1 MMEIWDRISYTVQLL
16 ASCLIFM
23 LPIRKKKYFYILAV
37 AAGAVIV
44 GFSYWLNGLYIL
56 PSTKWLLIA
65 YWFQYV
71 IFCIVYVWL
80 CTGMNIVQSV
90 YCALLACGVQ
100 HISFDIYIIQQETI
114 GSNALLSVVI
124 YLAVYILFYFFYTR
138 KLPDYGQIIVNKEA
152 VIPIATMILLIWIL
166 SVLEYSDLLGMASG
180 GNYSVVYRIMDG
192 LCCYYV
198 LWVQIN
204 QKERMSL
211 QRELNEINAIW
222 RQQKKQYEVTKEAID
237 SINRKCH
244 DLKHQI
250 RMLRNIEDNEEK
262 ESYLKAL
269 EDDIMIY
276 DTALKTGNKAL
287 DTVLMEKGL
296 FCKDHGISWSCM
308 VDGAKLD
315 FMRNEDIYA
324 VFGNSLENAINAVMA
339 LDDPQER
346 VISVKIIVQK
356 NIMVIQIQNYYE
368 GTLKFVDGL
377 PLTTKKN
384 RRNHGFGMKSI
395 RYTAEKYNGTV
406 TVQAKDKIFTLQ
418 ILIPIE
424 VNEK

>member
-1 MMEIWDRISYTVQLL
+1 MMEIWDKISYTVQLL
-16 ASCLIFM
+16 AACLIFM
-23 LPIRKKKYFYILAV
+23 FPIRKKKYFYIFAT
-37 AAGAVIV
+37 AAGIVSV
-44 GFSYWLNGLYIL
+44 GFSYLLNSIYLI
-56 PSTKWLLIA
+56 PNTKLLLIV
-65 YWFQYV
+65 YWFQYIIV
-71 IFCIVYVWL
+71 CIIYVWL
-80 CTGMNIVQSV
+80 CTEMNLVQSV

-114 GSNALLSVVI
+114 GSNILLSVAI
-124 YLAVYILFYFFYTR
+124 YLAVYNLFYFFYAK
-138 KLPDYGQIIVNKEA
+138 KLPNYGQIAVNKQA

-166 SVLEYSDLLGMASG
+166 SVLEYSNFLGTVSDRSYG
-180 GNYSVVYRIMDG
+180 VVYRVMDG
-192 LCCYYV
+192 LCCCYV

-211 QRELNEINAIW
+211 QRELDEINAIW
-222 RQQKKQYEVTKEAID
+222 RQQKKQYEVTKETID

-250 RMLRNIEDNEEK
+250 RMLRNMEDDAEK
-262 ESYLKAL
+262 ESFLKAL
-269 EDDIMIY
+269 ENDIMIY

-296 FCKDHGISWSCM
+296 FCKDHGITWSCM

-339 LDDPQER
+339 LNDPQER
-346 VISVKIIVQK
+346 VISVKIIMQK

-368 GTLKFVDGL
+368 GVLKFVDGL

-384 RRNHGFGMKSI
+384 KRNHGFGMKSI

-418 ILIPIE
+418 ILIPMEIKE
-424 VNEK
+424 